1 MHTQSPISAFKKNFG
16 CLLPFMIFFL
26 PTFIFPIKQG
36 QTKDFKLARAGI
48 YRKKKIKI
56 GIHIVL
62 KNYKYSK
69 LLFLNTL
76 RCNYLPTKT
85 NKNKIMSFF
94 NTKLAKIFF
103 FLVEVR
109 AFTLVVLKIL
119 ALTS

>member
-1 MHTQSPISAFKKNFG
+1 MGRMNSNKNKLNSEIILIFNPN
-16 CLLPFMIFFL
+16 LNAHSVSYFIIQNFFWMFIAIYDFFL

-36 QTKDFKLARAGI
+36 QTQDFKLARAGI

-76 RCNYLPTKT
+76 RCIIYQQRQTKT
-85 NKNKIMSFF
+85 K
-94 NTKLAKIFF
+94 
-103 FLVEVR
+103 
-109 AFTLVVLKIL
+109 
-119 ALTS
+119 

>member
-1 MHTQSPISAFKKNFG
+1 MNSNKNKLNSEIILIFNPN
-16 CLLPFMIFFL
+16 LNAHSVSYFSIQKIFWMFITIYDFFL

-76 RCNYLPTKT
+76 RCIIYQQRQTKT
-85 NKNKIMSFF
+85 K
-94 NTKLAKIFF
+94 
-103 FLVEVR
+103 
-109 AFTLVVLKIL
+109 
-119 ALTS
+119 

>member
-1 MHTQSPISAFKKNFG
+1 MFIAIYDFF
-16 CLLPFMIFFL
+16 FFL
-26 PTFIFPIKQG
+26 PTFIFPIKQQ
-36 QTKDFKLARAGI
+36 QTQDFKLAGAGI

-56 GIHIVL
+56 SIHIVL